1 MNPIFVPDTHGC
13 LRQAET
19 LVDFLTL
26 EGYLQDHVIGWAGDY
41 TDRGPRCREHLQ
53 FMMYRKKEKG
63 DIPICGNHEYVD
75 ERALNAK
82 HWAKTW
88 FDGYEDQ
95 MLESF
100 GLCRYDYEGIEGG
113 EEKAAAD
120 LRSAMTADEIDF
132 ISNLPLYYEDEKFIL
147 IHSTVLEY
155 VSWETQRQE
164 LNDWK
169 RTNAEIPLQLRQRT
183 LSLPAGIG
191 KCVVSGHDPRRK
203 VLITPTRASLD
214 LAVFQSGK
222 LPAWIPDLNLLVTVS
237 NSGIRVETAIPPK

>member
-1 MNPIFVPDTHGC
+1 MYSIVVPDLHGC
-13 LRQAET
+13 YRQAEI
-19 LVDFLTL
+19 LVDFLTV
-26 EGYLQDHVIGWAGDY
+26 EGYLTDHELVWLGDY
-41 TDRGPRCREHLQ
+41 TDRGPHIRKALQ
-53 FMMYRKKEKG
+53 FLRYRQREMG
-63 DIPICGNHEYVD
+63 DKPICGNHEYAA
-75 ERALNAK
+75 ERGINAK

-88 FDGYEDQ
+88 FNNYEDQ

-132 ISNLPLYYEDEKFIL
+132 ICNLPLYYENENFIF
-147 IHSTVLEY
+147 IHATVLDY
-155 VSWETQRQE
+155 VSWETQKQE
-164 LNDWK
+164 LDNWK
-169 RTNAEIPLQLRQRT
+169 RSNAEMPLQLRQRT
-183 LSLPAGIG
+183 LSLPPNIG

-203 VLITPTRASLD
+203 VLITPARASLD
-214 LAVFQSGK
+214 LAVFQSGV

>member
-1 MNPIFVPDTHGC
+1 
-13 LRQAET
+13 
-19 LVDFLTL
+19 
-26 EGYLQDHVIGWAGDY
+26 
-41 TDRGPRCREHLQ
+41 
-53 FMMYRKKEKG
+53 
-63 DIPICGNHEYVD
+63 
-75 ERALNAK
+75 
-82 HWAKTW
+82 
-88 FDGYEDQ
+88 
-95 MLESF
+95 
-100 GLCRYDYEGIEGG
+100 LCRYDYEGIEGG

-120 LRSAMTADEIDF
+120 LRSVMTADEIDF

-164 LNDWK
+164 LNDWNYSN
-169 RTNAEIPLQLRQRT
+169 TEMPLQLRQRT

-191 KCVVSGHDPRRK
+191 KCVVSGHDPRRN